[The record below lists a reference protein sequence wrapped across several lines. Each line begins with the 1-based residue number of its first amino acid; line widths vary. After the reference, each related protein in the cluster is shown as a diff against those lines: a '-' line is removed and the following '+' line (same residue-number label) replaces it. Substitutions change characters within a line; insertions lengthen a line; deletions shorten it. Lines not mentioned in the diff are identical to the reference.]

1 MDIKEV
7 TYNLLKS
14 LHIIFFTTW
23 MAGLFY
29 LPRIYVYHSKEKT
42 TSTQYHTFLIMED
55 KLSKYIMNPSMIFT
69 WILGLTLTIQNDYLA
84 STWLSIKFV
93 LVFFMTVFH
102 IYCLRVKN
110 NFKKKIN
117 IKSENFFR
125 IINEIPTILFIFIV
139 FLVVYKPYN

>member
-1 MDIKEV
+1 MDGWIVLFAK
-7 TYNLLKS
+7 NLCLSFK
-14 LHIIFFTTW
+14 
-23 MAGLFY
+23 
-29 LPRIYVYHSKEKT
+29 RKT

-139 FLVVYKPYN
+139 LLVVYKPYN